1 MNPDSRLSNSISTTP
16 RSLLR
21 KIAEYLHPGPDSK
34 AELLTTL
41 EEAQDRQ
48 LINSQSLAMLEG
60 VLKLSEMTAGDVMVA
75 APRMDLLDIDADFD
89 DLLNLVIDTAHSR
102 FPVFEGE
109 EGNIIGILLAK
120 DLLKRQRSP
129 EINLR
134 ALLRP
139 AVFVPESKGL
149 NDLLTDFRGK
159 RNHLALVVDEFGST
173 AGLITIEDI
182 LEEIVGEIEDEFDT
196 DDEDTA
202 AMDIVSLPE
211 NGAYRVSGQAT
222 LVALSQQFDCEF
234 TDAQHEQFETIGGL
248 VAHQMG
254 HVPRKGEEHWVAGL
268 RLVVL
273 LSNSG
278 VVKWFRA
285 TRTA

>member
-1 MNPDSRLSNSISTTP
+1 MNSDSRSSS
-16 RSLLR
+16 RSFLR
-21 KIAEYLHPGPDSK
+21 KIAEYLHPGPDSI
-34 AELLTTL
+34 AELFATL
-41 EEAQDRQ
+41 EEAEDEG
-48 LINSQSLAMLEG
+48 LINAQSLAMLEG
-60 VLKLSEMTAGDVMVA
+60 VLKLSSMTAGDVMVA

-89 DLLNLVIDTAHSR
+89 ELLNIVIDTAHSR
-102 FPVFEGE
+102 FPVFEGDK
-109 EGNIIGILLAK
+109 GNIIGILLAK

-159 RNHLALVVDEFGST
+159 RNHLALVVDEFGKT

-196 DDEDTA
+196 EDGDA
-202 AMDIVSLPE
+202 ASMDIVSLPE
-211 NGAYRVSGQAT
+211 DGAYRVSGQAT
-222 LVALSQQFDCEF
+222 LLKLSEQFDCEF
-234 TDAQHEQFETIGGL
+234 GEAEQEQFETIGGL
-248 VAHQMG
+248 VAHRMG
-254 HVPRKGEEHWVAGL
+254 HVPRKGEEHIVGGL

-273 LSNSG
+273 ISTSG
-278 VVKWFRA
+278 AIKWFRA
-285 TRTA
+285 TRIA

>member
-1 MNPDSRLSNSISTTP
+1 MNSDSLATP
-16 RSLLR
+16 RSFLR
-21 KIAEYLHPGPDSK
+21 KIAEYLHPGPDSI
-34 AELLTTL
+34 AELFATL
-41 EEAQDRQ
+41 EEAEDKD
-48 LINSQSLAMLEG
+48 LINAQSLAMLEG
-60 VLKLSEMTAGDVMVA
+60 VLKLSNMTAGDVMVA

-89 DLLNLVIDTAHSR
+89 ELLYVVIDTAHSR

-109 EGNIIGILLAK
+109 HDNIIGILLAK

-129 EINLR
+129 DINLR

-139 AVFVPESKGL
+139 VVFVPESKGL

-159 RNHLALVVDEFGST
+159 RNHLALVVDEFGKT

-196 DDEDTA
+196 EDGDA
-202 AMDIVSLPE
+202 ASMDIVSLPDD
-211 NGAYRVSGQAT
+211 GAYRVSGQTT
-222 LVALSQQFDCEF
+222 LAKLSEQFDCEF
-234 TDAQHEQFETIGGL
+234 SEAEQEQFETIGGL
-248 VAHQMG
+248 VAHRMG
-254 HVPRKGEEHWVAGL
+254 HVPRKGEEHMVAGL

-273 LSNSG
+273 ISNSG

-285 TRTA
+285 TRMA

>member
-1 MNPDSRLSNSISTTP
+1 MNPDSPSAP
-16 RSLLR
+16 RSFLQ
-21 KIAEYLHPGPDSK
+21 KVAEYLHPGPDSV
-34 AELLTTL
+34 AELFATL
-41 EEAQDRQ
+41 EDAEDRD
-48 LINSQSLAMLEG
+48 LINAQSLAMLEG
-60 VLKLSEMTAGDVMVA
+60 VLKLSSMTAGDVMVA
-75 APRMDLLDIDADFD
+75 APRMDLLDIEADFD
-89 DLLNLVIDTAHSR
+89 ELLNVVIDTAHSR

-109 EGNIIGILLAK
+109 RDNIIGILLAK

-129 EINLR
+129 DINLR

-159 RNHLALVVDEFGST
+159 RNHLALVVDEFGKT

-196 DDEDTA
+196 LDGDA
-202 AMDIVSLPE
+202 ASMDIVSLPE
-211 NGAYRVSGQAT
+211 DGAYRVSGQT
-222 LVALSQQFDCEF
+222 ALTKLSEQFDCEF
-234 TDAQHEQFETIGGL
+234 TEAEIDQFETIGGL
-248 VAHQMG
+248 VAHRMG
-254 HVPRKGEEHWVAGL
+254 HVPRKGEDHIVGGL

-273 LSNSG
+273 ISNSG

-285 TRTA
+285 TRIA

>member
-1 MNPDSRLSNSISTTP
+1 MNPDSPSAP
-16 RSLLR
+16 RSFLQ
-21 KIAEYLHPGPDSK
+21 KVAEYLHPGPDSV
-34 AELLTTL
+34 AELFATL
-41 EEAQDRQ
+41 EEAEDRD
-48 LINSQSLAMLEG
+48 LINAQSLAMLEG
-60 VLKLSEMTAGDVMVA
+60 VLKLSSMTAGDVMVA
-75 APRMDLLDIDADFD
+75 APRMDLLDIEADFD
-89 DLLNLVIDTAHSR
+89 ELLNIVIDTAHSR

-109 EGNIIGILLAK
+109 RDNIIGILLAK

-129 EINLR
+129 DINLR

-159 RNHLALVVDEFGST
+159 RNHLALVVDEFGKT

-196 DDEDTA
+196 LDGDA
-202 AMDIVSLPE
+202 ASMDIVSLPE
-211 NGAYRVSGQAT
+211 DGAYRVSGQT
-222 LVALSQQFDCEF
+222 ALTKLSEQFDCEF
-234 TDAQHEQFETIGGL
+234 TEAEIDQFETIGGL
-248 VAHQMG
+248 VAHRMG
-254 HVPRKGEEHWVAGL
+254 HVPSKGEDHIVGGL

-273 LSNSG
+273 ISNSG

-285 TRTA
+285 TRIA

>member
-1 MNPDSRLSNSISTTP
+1 MSLPPASNSTP

-34 AELLTTL
+34 AELLATL
-41 EEAQDRQ
+41 EEAEDRQ
-48 LINSQSLAMLEG
+48 LINAQSLAMLEG
-60 VLKLSEMTAGDVMVA
+60 VIKLSEMTAGDVMVA
-75 APRMDLLDIDADFD
+75 APRMDLLDIEADFE
-89 DLLNLVIDTAHSR
+89 DLLNVVIDTAHSR
-102 FPVFEGE
+102 FPVYEGE
-109 EGNIIGILLAK
+109 RDNIIGILLAK

-139 AVFVPESKGL
+139 AAFVPETKGL
-149 NDLLTDFRGK
+149 NELLTDFRGK
-159 RNHLALVVDEFGST
+159 RNHLALVVDEFGKT

-202 AMDIVSLPE
+202 AMDIVSLPVS
-211 NGAYRVSGQAT
+211 GTYRVSGKTT
-222 LVALSQQFDCEF
+222 LVMLGEEFDCPF
-234 TDAQHEQFETIGGL
+234 TESELEQFETIGGL

-254 HVPRKGEEHWVAGL
+254 HVPRKGEEHLVAGL
-268 RLVVL
+268 KLVVL
-273 LSNSG
+273 VSTSG
-278 VVKWFRA
+278 VVKWFKA
-285 TRTA
+285 TRVA